1 MNWDAFL
8 ERFDREGQVVLLIG
22 KRKVLEEDT
31 ALLEAFSKQLA
42 ARTKWMRF
50 RSGNAAGAD
59 SLLMQGVHA
68 AIPERMELVVP
79 YRTHRRAAFP
89 EAARVGLDD
98 LPLDLNH
105 PLVQTTLSLYQ
116 HPSLITSFL
125 AGTHRFAAKGGYLL
139 RDTLMVVGDG
149 ATPLAPAS
157 AALVYDDLEQPASG
171 GTGFTLAVCRKYG
184 IPVWD
189 QSVWGTWVQVRDS
202 AIWPQ

>member
-1 MNWDAFL
+1 MTWEAFL
-8 ERFDREGQVVLLIG
+8 DGFDREDKVVLLIG
-22 KRKVLEEDT
+22 KRKVLEEDA
-31 ALLEAFSKQLA
+31 ALLEAISKQLA

-59 SLLMQGVHA
+59 SLFMQGVHA

-79 YRTHRRAAFP
+79 YRTHRRAVFP
-89 EAARVGLDD
+89 GAARVGLDD
-98 LPLDLNH
+98 LRLDVNH

-149 ATPLAPAS
+149 AAALAPAS
-157 AALVYDDLEQPASG
+157 AALVYDDLEQPGSG
-171 GTGFTLAVCRKYG
+171 GTGFTMEVCRQHG

-189 QSVWGTWVQVRDS
+189 QSVWSKWVQGGDS

>member
-1 MNWDAFL
+1 MTWEAFL
-8 ERFDREGQVVLLIG
+8 DGFDREGKVVLLIG

-31 ALLEAFSKQLA
+31 ALLEGISKQLA
-42 ARTKWMRF
+42 ARTKWMHF

-59 SLLMQGVHA
+59 SLLMQAVHA

-89 EAARVGLDD
+89 GAARVGLDD

-125 AGTHRFAAKGGYLL
+125 ADTHRLAAKGGYLL

-149 ATPLAPAS
+149 ATSFAPAS

-171 GTGFTLAVCRKYG
+171 GTGFTMEVCRQHS

-189 QSVWGTWVQVRDS
+189 QSVWGKWIKVGGS